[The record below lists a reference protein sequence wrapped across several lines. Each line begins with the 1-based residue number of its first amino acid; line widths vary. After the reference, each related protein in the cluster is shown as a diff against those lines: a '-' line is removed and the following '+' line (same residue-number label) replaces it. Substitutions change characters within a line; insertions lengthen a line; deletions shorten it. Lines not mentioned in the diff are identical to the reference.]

1 MGVRTVVA
9 RLWLRLAAAS
19 ARWDKKPQVSS
30 FSQFISRRS
39 STLAADV
46 PGKKWE
52 LSKSKSELNK
62 EKTLY
67 LCFSEKSRCDY
78 IWWIPYW
85 SNSPHAS
92 NWTNYYQLQAP
103 MLIDDDSFELR
114 EAAYKRMKLQLYHTN
129 CSRFGSQILFAG
141 GIRQKSLNDRG
152 YPIPNRDIW
161 GFLAP
166 QGKPK

>member
-46 PGKKWE
+46 LGKKWE
-52 LSKSKSELNK
+52 LSKSESELNK

-78 IWWIPYW
+78 DEYRTEVIRPMHQIEPI
-85 SNSPHAS
+85 
-92 NWTNYYQLQAP
+92 NYYQLQAP

-152 YPIPNRDIW
+152 YPIPNRDI
-161 GFLAP
+161 
-166 QGKPK
+166 